1 MSSFE
6 NEFLLLSGWM
16 IIHPERIPKIA
27 GFHLRKQQKIEYL
40 FSQFATSKIP
50 ITTWFWGFV
59 VLKYVLSYRWVLEM
73 DYYISVLRVC
83 A

>member
-50 ITTWFWGFV
+50 TTMRFWGFV
-59 VLKYVLSYRWVLEM
+59 VLKILLVFELVLKIE
-73 DYYISVLRVC
+73 
-83 A
+83 